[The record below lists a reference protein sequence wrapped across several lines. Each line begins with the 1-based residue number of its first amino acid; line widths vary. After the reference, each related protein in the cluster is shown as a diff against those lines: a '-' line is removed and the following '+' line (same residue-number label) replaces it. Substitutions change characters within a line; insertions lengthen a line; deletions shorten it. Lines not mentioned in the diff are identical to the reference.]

1 LQPVRDYLDRL
12 AIDLVDPHPN
22 HGQVAK
28 AFQTNFF
35 AKWGKDYLRSFVLF
49 HAVEQCGNFK
59 DVSLQ
64 LYCGMKFNEYRTNAS
79 KIFMSI
85 PSPQARYRNSM
96 YVSSSSCSVN
106 SQTKS
111 SYDNQ
116 RISMAQFYDPSGVCF
131 DGDSIVELNNCKKR
145 VRELKKGDI
154 LIDGGIVECV
164 IETEEF
170 GSICESVIIQGAI
183 FTPYHPIEKEGKWVF
198 PCEIGQVVKISI
210 DSWFNLILKGNKI
223 ARLNGVK
230 SITLAHHL
238 TQDCLAH
245 PYFGTD
251 AIIHDLKRCEGYD
264 AGHVRRPHPTT
275 ILRDSNGM
283 VTATF

>member
-1 LQPVRDYLDRL
+1 MTIPTTGDRIVCDHIERVSNEGDFQVIQNQIYRYKMMTLIRDHLYRIDDAPAQIQRLFDEIKQIDNRNDYLDRL

-28 AFQTNFF
+28 AFETNLF

-64 LYCGMKFNEYRTNAS
+64 LYGGMKFNEYRTNAS

-85 PSPQARYRNSM
+85 PLPQTRSRDSM
-96 YVSSSSCSVN
+96 YASPSSCSAN
-106 SQTKS
+106 SQTTS

-116 RISMAQFYDPSGVCF
+116 QMSMTQFYNPSGVCF
-131 DGDSIVELNNCKKR
+131 DGDSIVELKKCKKR
-145 VRELKKGDI
+145 VRELKKGDV

-183 FTPYHPIEKEGKWVF
+183 FTPYHPIENEGKWVF
-198 PCEIGQVVKISI
+198 PCEIGQVVKLSRFRLIHGSI
-210 DSWFNLILKGNKI
+210 LF
-223 ARLNGVK
+223 
-230 SITLAHHL
+230 
-238 TQDCLAH
+238 
-245 PYFGTD
+245 
-251 AIIHDLKRCEGYD
+251 
-264 AGHVRRPHPTT
+264 
-275 ILRDSNGM
+275 
-283 VTATF
+283 